1 MEGPMSEIRTQ
12 IHRYKVRSRQVA
24 ECRTG
29 ISLHSH
35 TMHSKEYLGR
45 LPTYIA
51 KFPIGSYIIEREIGR
66 LHLYHGR
73 IFNFNKL
80 YWTPPLSP
88 REAYEL
94 ESKQI
99 EERVGRKAL
108 VSITDHDNIEAGS
121 RLRLL
126 EKTRR
131 CPISVEWTVPWED
144 TEFHI
149 GVHNLRSSRASG
161 WMNEFA
167 AYTAKPSKELLRN
180 LLAGLQDEKN
190 TLIVL
195 NHPYWDAESIGP
207 VEHRRALRNFLEGF
221 LPFLHAVELNGM
233 RSRKENREVVALGQ
247 SIDLPVVSGGDR
259 HGCEPNAVLNLSRA
273 DTFEEFVQEVRYE
286 KRSEILLM
294 PQFFDAL
301 PLRLIENAFH
311 ALADAPGEFGRRH
324 WMTRVFIEENGQARA
339 LSQFNGTRFHRVV
352 EKFRWVIGLVANP
365 IVRPA
370 LRLPFLG
377 YEEGGL

>member
-1 MEGPMSEIRTQ
+1 MNEIRTQ
-12 IHRYKVRSRQVA
+12 IYRFKARARQFSHRRAGV
-24 ECRTG
+24 
-29 ISLHSH
+29 SLHSH

-51 KFPIGSYIIEREIGR
+51 KFPVGSYILEREIGR
-66 LHLYHGR
+66 LHLYEGR
-73 IFNFNKL
+73 IFNFNKV

-99 EERVGRKAL
+99 EERVGKKAL
-108 VSITDHDNIEAGS
+108 VSLTDHDNIEAGA

-131 CPISVEWTVPWED
+131 CPISLEWTVPWED

-149 GVHNLRSSRASG
+149 GVHNLRASRAAG
-161 WMNEFA
+161 WMKEFA
-167 AYTAKPSKELLRN
+167 AYQAKPSHELLGDI
-180 LLAGLQDEKN
+180 LSALQDEKN

-207 VEHRRALRNFLEGF
+207 VEHRRTLHDFLLNF
-221 LPFLHAVELNGM
+221 LPFLHAIELNGM
-233 RSRKENREVVALGQ
+233 RSRRENREVLALGE
-247 SIDLPVVSGGDR
+247 SIDLPVISGGDR
-259 HGCEPNAVLNLSRA
+259 HGCEPNAVLNLSQA
-273 DTFEEFVQEVRYE
+273 DSFDGFVHEIRYE

-294 PQFFDAL
+294 PQFFEAL
-301 PLRLIENAFH
+301 PLRLIENAWH

-324 WMTRVFIEENGQARA
+324 WMTRVFIEEEGQVKA
-339 LSQFNGTRFHRVV
+339 LSQFTGTRFHRIVD
-352 EKFRWVIGLVANP
+352 KFRWVIGLVANP